1 MCCVPEMQS
10 CGTVKTVP
18 YNKSLREGRANKVSL
33 LPLEHCKIAFVGYA
47 VFLIELLIVALMKL

>member
-1 MCCVPEMQS
+1 MQS